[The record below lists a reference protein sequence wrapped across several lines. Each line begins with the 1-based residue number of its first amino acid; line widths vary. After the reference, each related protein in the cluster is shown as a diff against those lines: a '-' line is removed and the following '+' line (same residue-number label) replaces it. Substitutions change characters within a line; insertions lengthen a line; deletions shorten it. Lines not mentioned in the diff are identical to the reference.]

1 MSKKLIFLLCC
12 ICIAFASSISWA
24 ARFTNAFHPVHVKP
38 YFKKNG
44 SFVQQHYR
52 ARPHHRSSYSGKY

>member
-1 MSKKLIFLLCC
+1 MKIKYLFLLFFTL
-12 ICIAFASSISWA
+12 IVISNSWA
-24 ARFTNAFHPVHVKP
+24 ARFPSAFHPVHVKP

-52 ARPHHRSSYSGKY
+52 ALPRHRNYSFK